1 MLKFFRLSAA
11 LVAILST
18 QVPNSVLATQLDA
31 ANQSLQ
37 ANTLTLVLTDI
48 PKVVTDI
55 PERETLILVAD
66 SSSNTPEVVEKV
78 GGAGVLLGIAAVGGA
93 LGILLTARKVNSLK
107 PTTLAHFSSKPSFNN
122 KEDLISIDQASRKLQ
137 KQILR
142 LLHDDR
148 DTANRLLSQVKM
160 KNLNKSID
168 WCVEKVIYD
177 LDRDRGRY

>member
-1 MLKFFRLSAA
+1 MLKFFRLSAV
-11 LVAILST
+11 VAILST
-18 QVPNSVLATQLDA
+18 QVTNSVLATQLDA
-31 ANQSLQ
+31 TNELLQ
-37 ANTLTLVLTDI
+37 ASTSTLVLTDT
-48 PKVVTDI
+48 PNVVTDI
-55 PERETLILVAD
+55 TERETLILVAD
-66 SSSNTPEVVEKV
+66 STSNTPEVVEKV

-93 LGILLTARKVNSLK
+93 MGILLTTRKVNSLK
-107 PTTLAHFSSKPSFNN
+107 STTLAHFSSKSSLNS

-142 LLHDDR
+142 LLHGDR

>member
-1 MLKFFRLSAA
+1 MLKFFHLSAV
-11 LVAILST
+11 VAILST
-18 QVPNSVLATQLDA
+18 QVTSSVLATQLDA
-31 ANQSLQ
+31 ANQSLP
-37 ANTLTLVLTDI
+37 ANTSMLVLTDT
-48 PKVVTDI
+48 PNVVTDI
-55 PERETLILVAD
+55 TERPTLTLVAD

-78 GGAGVLLGIAAVGGA
+78 GAGVLLGIAAVGGA
-93 LGILLTARKVNSLK
+93 VGILLTARKVNSHK
-107 PTTLAHFSSKPSFNN
+107 PTTLAHFSSKRSLNS

-160 KNLNKSID
+160 NNLNKSID

>member
-1 MLKFFRLSAA
+1 MLKFLRLSAA

-31 ANQSLQ
+31 ANQSL
-37 ANTLTLVLTDI
+37 LVLTKT
-48 PKVVTDI
+48 PNVVTDI
-55 PERETLILVAD
+55 TERKTLILVAD

-93 LGILLTARKVNSLK
+93 MGILLSARKANSLK
-107 PTTLAHFSSKPSFNN
+107 PTTLARFSSKRSLNT

>member
-1 MLKFFRLSAA
+1 MLQFLHLSAV
-11 LVAILST
+11 VAILST
-18 QVPNSVLATQLDA
+18 QVNNSVLATQLDA
-31 ANQSLQ
+31 AKQSLQ
-37 ANTLTLVLTDI
+37 ASTSTLVLTDT
-48 PKVVTDI
+48 PNVVTDI
-55 PERETLILVAD
+55 TERKTLILVAD
-66 SSSNTPEVVEKV
+66 SSSNTPKVVEKV
-78 GGAGVLLGIAAVGGA
+78 GGVGVLLGIAAVGGA
-93 LGILLTARKVNSLK
+93 MGVLLTAKKANSLK
-107 PTTLAHFSSKPSFNN
+107 LSSKTNFNS

-160 KNLNKSID
+160 ENPNRSID

>member
-31 ANQSLQ
+31 ANQSL
-37 ANTLTLVLTDI
+37 LVLTDT
-48 PKVVTDI
+48 PNVVTDI
-55 PERETLILVAD
+55 TERKSLILVAD
-66 SSSNTPEVVEKV
+66 SSSNTPEAVEKV
-78 GGAGVLLGIAAVGGA
+78 GGAGVLLGIAAVSGA
-93 LGILLTARKVNSLK
+93 LGILLTARKANSLK
-107 PTTLAHFSSKPSFNN
+107 PTTLAHSSSKRSLNT

-168 WCVEKVIYD
+168 WYVEKVIYD

>member
-1 MLKFFRLSAA
+1 MLKFFHLSAV
-11 LVAILST
+11 VAILST
-18 QVPNSVLATQLDA
+18 QVTDGVLATQLDA

-37 ANTLTLVLTDI
+37 VSTSTLVLTDT
-48 PKVVTDI
+48 PNVVTDI
-55 PERETLILVAD
+55 TKGETLVLVAD
-66 SSSNTPEVVEKV
+66 SNSNSPEVVEKV

-93 LGILLTARKVNSLK
+93 MGILLTARKANSLR
-107 PTTLAHFSSKPSFNN
+107 PSLNPSFNT
-122 KEDLISIDQASRKLQ
+122 KGDLISIDQASRKLQ

-160 KNLNKSID
+160 KNLDKSID

>member
-1 MLKFFRLSAA
+1 MLKFFRSSAA

-31 ANQSLQ
+31 DNQSF
-37 ANTLTLVLTDI
+37 LVLTDT
-48 PKVVTDI
+48 PNVVTDI
-55 PERETLILVAD
+55 PERKSLILVAD
-66 SSSNTPEVVEKV
+66 SSSNTPEVVEKIDP
-78 GGAGVLLGIAAVGGA
+78 GVLLGIAAVGGVM
-93 LGILLTARKVNSLK
+93 GILLTARKGNSLK
-107 PTTLAHFSSKPSFNN
+107 PTTLAHSSSKRSLNT

-148 DTANRLLSQVKM
+148 DTANRLLSQVKL

-168 WCVEKVIYD
+168 WCLEKVIYD

>member
-1 MLKFFRLSAA
+1 MLKFFRLSAV
-11 LVAILST
+11 VAILST
-18 QVPNSVLATQLDA
+18 QVTNSVLATQLDA
-31 ANQSLQ
+31 GNQSLQ
-37 ANTLTLVLTDI
+37 ASTSTLVLTDKT
-48 PKVVTDI
+48 PNVVTDI
-55 PERETLILVAD
+55 TEHKTLILVAD

-93 LGILLTARKVNSLK
+93 MGIILTARKANSLK
-107 PTTLAHFSSKPSFNN
+107 PTTLAHFSSKRSFNS

-148 DTANRLLSQVKM
+148 ETANRLLSQVKM

>member
-11 LVAILST
+11 LVTILST
-18 QVPNSVLATQLDA
+18 QVPNNVLATQLDA
-31 ANQSLQ
+31 ANQSL
-37 ANTLTLVLTDI
+37 LVLTDT
-48 PKVVTDI
+48 PNVVTDI
-55 PERETLILVAD
+55 TERKSLILVAD

-93 LGILLTARKVNSLK
+93 MGILLAARKVNSLK
-107 PTTLAHFSSKPSFNN
+107 PTTLAHFSSNPSLNS